1 MIPKMQ
7 TLGIIKTSQTAK
19 VELPKLLIF
28 ILDMNF
34 TFYCIKAAF
43 VMATVT
49 QQYEFTNTVS
59 PLTNHFS
66 VGLFII
72 SNITISKEIMHAFQR
87 KIKSIHDLFP
97 VFLILYSLYFYYTLV
112 VLYSLSK
119 TCQGYLFHGAF
130 PFAISFVLNVFFPQI
145 FLVWYLLI
153 SQVSALIVVS
163 TENFLCDY
171 LLKVITSS
179 SHPFNSIAV

>member
-49 QQYEFTNTVS
+49 
-59 PLTNHFS
+59 
-66 VGLFII
+66 
-72 SNITISKEIMHAFQR
+72 
-87 KIKSIHDLFP
+87 
-97 VFLILYSLYFYYTLV
+97 
-112 VLYSLSK
+112 
-119 TCQGYLFHGAF
+119 
-130 PFAISFVLNVFFPQI
+130 
-145 FLVWYLLI
+145 
-153 SQVSALIVVS
+153 
-163 TENFLCDY
+163 
-171 LLKVITSS
+171 
-179 SHPFNSIAV
+179 